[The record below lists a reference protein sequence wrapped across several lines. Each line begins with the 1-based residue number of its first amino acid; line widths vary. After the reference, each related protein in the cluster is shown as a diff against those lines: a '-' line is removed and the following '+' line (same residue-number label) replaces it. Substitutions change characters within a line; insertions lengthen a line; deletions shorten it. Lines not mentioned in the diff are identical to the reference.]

1 LGDKPL
7 MSATDSTCATGFL
20 CLDAD
25 SQPISYSNIRV
36 SAIQNQVTL
45 DAPSPA
51 SFAIMSLLAFLSFG
65 PAGVFFVNREFSP
78 NRNFHRLIHL
88 RQCCAQF
95 EQLLS

>member
-7 MSATDSTCATGFL
+7 MSATDSACATGFL

-51 SFAIMSLLAFLSFG
+51 SFAIM
-65 PAGVFFVNREFSP
+65 
-78 NRNFHRLIHL
+78 
-88 RQCCAQF
+88 
-95 EQLLS
+95 